1 MFYQKKLDRAM
12 KWLKERN
19 KSQNNSYSTE
29 EELED
34 ARNNVEF
41 EKKDIL
47 AIIISAL
54 LVFGPLFLVGI
65 GLLVLLFR

>member
-1 MFYQKKLDRAM
+1 MFYKKKLDRAM
-12 KWLKERN
+12 EWLKEKN
-19 KSQNNSYSTE
+19 KSQDNESGIDGLEEDNN
-29 EELED
+29 L
-34 ARNNVEF
+34 EF

-65 GLLVLLFR
+65 GIIYLMFR